1 MSIFRTHTQTPPVVM
16 NLIIANVVVFLAQ
29 MFFEPEMVRFEL
41 FALDFRAGA
50 QQAWSE
56 FIAYASQTD
65 PTWLQV
71 KFQWWQPFTYMFMHG
86 GFSHLFFNMFSLWMF
101 GRTLELDLGPKR
113 YIIYYLVCG
122 LGAVL
127 IGMGVATI
135 EWLSVKASLAE
146 TAAAYGV
153 SAAQLANK
161 VFTNYSMLGASGAVM
176 GVVLSFGV
184 MHPNSVVMLMFPPIP
199 LKARWLVVIFIAVE
213 FIAGVKGVNDNVGH
227 FGHLGGMLWGW
238 LLLRYWKKTHQI
250 YY

>member
-1 MSIFRTHTQTPPVVM
+1 MNNQFARGGYFATPPITK
-16 NLIIANVVVFLAQ
+16 NLIIANCIVWLACAILPIGDAIREYG
-29 MFFEPEMVRFEL
+29 MLYWVGS
-41 FALDFRAGA
+41 D
-50 QQAWSE
+50 
-56 FIAYASQTD
+56 
-65 PTWLQV
+65 
-71 KFQWWQPFTYMFMHG
+71 KFHLYQFFTYMFLHYD
-86 GFSHLFFNMFSLWMF
+86 FQHLFFNMFSLWIF

-199 LKARWLVVIFIAVE
+199 LKARWFVVIFIAVE